1 MDLVERGNYLPV
13 TILEGSTLL
22 ASNLL
27 HRQIQIEGI
36 CEFSGE
42 GVEGQI
48 CPISRSEF
56 RAVENFHSNGGNRA
70 KFFHEGSAD
79 HSSAGAAPQA

>member
-1 MDLVERGNYLPV
+1 MDLVEGGNYVPV
-13 TILEGSTLL
+13 TIMEGSTLL

-27 HRQIQIEGI
+27 HRQIQVEGI

-42 GVEGQI
+42 GVEGRSVQLI
-48 CPISRSEF
+48 VPSVEQLKISAPMENIARNFSAKWL
-56 RAVENFHSNGGNRA
+56 AV
-70 KFFHEGSAD
+70 